1 MHSDKK
7 RTPQQKP
14 KVEQDQG
21 PKVGIIFVVEHELIL
36 IKAVPVAEGEIYGES
51 VTYPGGH
58 EDFWERL
65 QAAGQVPEDQ
75 DYITVPRG
83 RVNFSSRTGEY
94 SLLLD
99 RCILRQR
106 KLVREIQRWMNLPA
120 GSLHVGT
127 DDHYRCSFCLGEDD
141 D

>member
-14 KVEQDQG
+14 KVKQDQS
-21 PKVGIIFVVEHELIL
+21 PRVGIIFVVEHDLIL

-58 EDFWERL
+58 EQFWEQL
-65 QAAGQVPEDQ
+65 QAARQVPVDL

-83 RVNFSSRTGEY
+83 RSTFSTRTGEY

-99 RCILRQR
+99 RCIL
-106 KLVREIQRWMNLPA
+106 KKPKIVREIQRRMSLPSR
-120 GSLHVGT
+120 SLHVGT
-127 DDHYRCSFCLGEDD
+127 DDHYRCSFCLGKQHD
-141 D
+141 

>member
-21 PKVGIIFVVEHELIL
+21 PKVGIIFVVKHELIL

-58 EDFWERL
+58 EKFWEQL
-65 QAAGQVPEDQ
+65 QAAGQVPADM
-75 DYITVPRG
+75 DYINVPRG
-83 RVNFSSRTGEY
+83 RTNFSTREGKY
-94 SLLLD
+94 LLLLD
-99 RCILRQR
+99 RCIRRRPQ
-106 KLVREIQRWMNLPA
+106 LVREIRQRLNLPRRA
-120 GSLHVGT
+120 LVVSS
-127 DDHYRCSFCLGEDD
+127 DDHYRCAACMSNSSF
-141 D
+141 